1 MSGRSRP
8 ALALTLALG
17 IGLALALALWAFGP
31 DPGAWVVPLPLSLA
45 QRLSDT
51 GQREAVL
58 AHPEALWLMPAAV
71 LPLLV
76 VGLRQTLVDL
86 PRVQLGLQALF
97 RIALLMAVALAL
109 TLPSL
114 ESPIR
119 GKTVVFVVDVSD
131 SVDDR
136 QLAEARALVTQGLAQ
151 VRQEDE
157 AGLDRDDRT
166 RLALVTYAER
176 AYVHEI
182 EDETQLGA
190 ALARPSPGAPSPE
203 DGSAPPPSAPSPRT
217 ASEGLY
223 SDHAGALRLAAALV
237 DPQTEGRIVLVS
249 DATGSLVER
258 EELGV
263 AARELAARGI
273 ALHTRA
279 FPPAA
284 RDDLLVEAVH
294 LPDELRVGQ
303 TFEVRIDL
311 VSTTPATLTLE
322 LTQSG
327 APNALAPSME
337 VQLRGGPQQVTMPAR
352 VTEAGPV
359 VFTARL
365 RTEGIPAAQN
375 RSTLNDTAAV
385 AGEVRGR
392 PRVLLA
398 GDGGSSALARALR
411 SDHLQVDAVDGGAL
425 PTTDEAMRRYD
436 LVMLHDVAAGRVS
449 SPARQALT
457 RYVQDHGG
465 GFIMVGGEN
474 SFGVGGWGG
483 TALERLLPVRF
494 EGERQREQPKLA
506 LVLVIDKSGSMSAE
520 DKLDLVKEA
529 ARATARTLDPS
540 DEIGVIAFDSR
551 PHVLVRLQPASNR
564 IRIAGD
570 IRRLTSGG
578 GTNALPALR
587 ESYLQLSGS
596 NALVKHV
603 ILLSDGQSPEGGI
616 NALVGDMRDADIT
629 VSSVGVGA
637 GAGKDLLRRVANRGR
652 GRFYYS
658 HDGTDVPRIFSRE
671 TREVTRNAVVER
683 SLLPRVAKNVQA
695 LRGLDFA
702 RAPGL
707 RGIVPVKAK
716 RMAEVLLR
724 THEGDPL
731 LVRGRRG
738 LGQTAAFASDAKNRW
753 AARWLTWSGFAK
765 LWSQIARD
773 TMRQGATLL
782 GGARIQL
789 SSAAERGVYRAV
801 VDVEAPQG
809 FANDLTGELEITDPN
824 LAPDDPART
833 RTVPLALSA
842 PGRYETELRGID
854 AGQRLVKA
862 KLYDQSQDPR
872 RLTAEAVAQVS
883 VPYPAELSPQQLRP
897 DPQWLASLATG
908 THDGELEPLLQTPG
922 RADGRTRAKPLWP
935 TVLWA
940 LVVPLLVLDLLL
952 RRVALGR
959 RRVLTSS

>member
-1 MSGRSRP
+1 MNVLRRP
-8 ALALTLALG
+8 AVMTTLALATG
-17 IGLALALALWAFGP
+17 LGMVLALLTWGP
-31 DPGAWVVPLPLSLA
+31 QPGAMVVPLPDWLA
-45 QRLSDT
+45 QLLSET
-51 GQREAVL
+51 GRKEAVL
-58 AHPEALWLMPAAV
+58 AHPEALWLMPVAV
-71 LPLLV
+71 VPMLLV
-76 VGLRQTLVDL
+76 ALGKTLVDL
-86 PRVQLGLQALF
+86 PRAQLALQLVARL
-97 RIALLMAVALAL
+97 AVLLAVALAL
-109 TLPSL
+109 SLPSL

-131 SVDDR
+131 SVDDG
-136 QLAEARALVTQGLAQ
+136 QLAEAQALVAAGLAQ
-151 VRQEDE
+151 VREEQEAD
-157 AGLDRDDRT
+157 LDREDRT

-182 EDETQLGA
+182 EDETELAA
-190 ALARPSPGAPSPE
+190 ALERPEG
-203 DGSAPPPSAPSPRT
+203 
-217 ASEGLY
+217 EGLY

-237 DPQTEGRIVLVS
+237 DPDTEGRMVLVT
-249 DATGSLVER
+249 DATGSLSER
-258 EELGV
+258 EDLGV
-263 AARELAARGI
+263 AARELSARGI
-273 ALHTRA
+273 GLHTRT
-279 FPPAA
+279 FDPAA
-284 RDDLLVEAVH
+284 RDDVLVEGVH

-303 TFEVRIDL
+303 TFDVRIDL
-311 VSTTPATLTLE
+311 LSTTPRTLTLE
-322 LTQSG
+322 LMHDG
-327 APNALAPSME
+327 VPNELAASLE
-337 VQLRGGPQQVTMPAR
+337 VELRGGPQQVAMPAR
-352 VTEAGPV
+352 VTEAGPA
-359 VFTARL
+359 VFSARL
-365 RTEGIPAAQN
+365 LTEALDARDN
-375 RSTLNDTAAV
+375 RSPLNDEAAV

-392 PRVLLA
+392 PKVLLA
-398 GDGGSSALARALR
+398 GDGGGSALARALR
-411 SDHLQVDAVDGGAL
+411 SDHLQVDAMDPSSI

-436 LVMLHDVAAGRVS
+436 LVVLHDVSAGRVGGD
-449 SPARQALT
+449 ARQTLT
-457 RYVQDHGG
+457 RYVEEHGG

-529 ARATARTLDPS
+529 ARATARTLDPT
-540 DEIGVIAFDSR
+540 DEIGVIAFDSK
-551 PHVLVRLQPASNR
+551 PTVLVRLQPSANR

-570 IRRLTSGG
+570 IRRLSSGG

-587 ESYLQLSGS
+587 ESYLQLVGS

-603 ILLSDGQSPEGGI
+603 ILLSDGQSPESGI
-616 NALVGDMRDADIT
+616 NALIGDMRDADIT

-683 SLLPRVAKNVQA
+683 SLLPRVSKNVQA
-695 LRGLDFA
+695 LRGLDFS

-716 RMAEVLLR
+716 RMSEVLLR

-738 LGQTAAFASDAKNRW
+738 LGRTAAFASDAKNRW

-765 LWSQIARD
+765 FWSQVARD
-773 TMRQGATLL
+773 NMRQGATLL

-789 SSAAERGVYRAV
+789 SSAAERGAYRAV

-809 FANDLTGELEITDPN
+809 FANDLRGELEIVDPN
-824 LAPDDPART
+824 LAKDDPART
-833 RTVPLALSA
+833 HTIPLALSA
-842 PGRYETELRGID
+842 PGRYEAELRGID

-862 KLYDQSQDPR
+862 KLYDEEQTPR
-872 RLTAEAVAQVS
+872 RLAAEAVAQVS
-883 VPYPAELSPQQLRP
+883 VPYPAELSPAQLRP
-897 DPQWLASLATG
+897 DAQWLTGLSAG
-908 THDGELEPLLQTPG
+908 THDGEVEPLLSMPG
-922 RADGRTRAKPLWP
+922 DANGRTRAKPLWP
-935 TVLWA
+935 YVLWG
-940 LVVPLLVLDLLL
+940 LLVPLLVLDLLL

-959 RRVLTSS
+959 RRVLT

>member
-1 MSGRSRP
+1 MSLWRRP
-8 ALALTLALG
+8 AVLA
-17 IGLALALALWAFGP
+17 ALALATGLGAALALLVLGP
-31 DPGAWVVPLPLSLA
+31 RPGAMTVTLPLWLA
-45 QRLSDT
+45 QRLSET
-51 GQREAVL
+51 GETLAVL
-58 AHPEALWLMPAAV
+58 AHPEALWLMPVAV
-71 LPLLV
+71 VPLLV
-76 VGLRQTLVDL
+76 VALFKSLVDL
-86 PRVQLGLQALF
+86 PRIQLGLQLLARL
-97 RIALLMAVALAL
+97 ALLMAVALAL

-114 ESPIR
+114 KSPIR

-131 SVDDR
+131 SVDPA
-136 QLAEARALVTQGLAQ
+136 QLARASALV
-151 VRQEDE
+151 E
-157 AGLDRDDRT
+157 AGLEQIDAEQEQDLDREDRT
-166 RLALVTYAER
+166 RLALVTYAQR

-182 EDETQLGA
+182 ETDDQLA
-190 ALARPSPGAPSPE
+190 DALTRP
-203 DGSAPPPSAPSPRT
+203 DD
-217 ASEGLY
+217 EGLA

-237 DPQTEGRIVLVS
+237 DPDTEGRVVLVT
-249 DATGSLVER
+249 DATGSLAER
-258 EELGV
+258 EDLQV

-273 ALHTRA
+273 GLHTRS
-279 FPPAA
+279 FSPAA
-284 RDDLLVEAVH
+284 RADVLVEAVH

-303 TFEVRIDL
+303 TFEVRVDL
-311 VSTTPATLTLE
+311 MSTAAHTLTLQLE
-322 LTQSG
+322 QNG
-327 APNALAPSME
+327 APNELAPSLSVE
-337 VQLRGGPQQVTMPAR
+337 LRGGPQQVTMPAR

-359 VFTARL
+359 VFRATL
-365 RTEGIPAAQN
+365 ETSELPASDN
-375 RSTLNDTAAV
+375 RSPLNDAAAV
-385 AGEVRGR
+385 AAEVRGR
-392 PRVLLA
+392 PRVMLA
-398 GDGGSSALARALR
+398 GDGGGSALARALR
-411 SDHLQVDAVDGGAL
+411 SDHLDVVPTEPGAIPIDDQVLRGF
-425 PTTDEAMRRYD
+425 D
-436 LVMLHDVAAGRVS
+436 LIVLHDVAAGRVS
-449 SPARQALT
+449 GDSRNAIR
-457 RYVQDHGG
+457 RYVEDHGG
-465 GFIMVGGEN
+465 GFIMIGGDS

-483 TALERLLPVRF
+483 STIERLLPVRF

-529 ARATARTLDPS
+529 ARATARTLDPT

-551 PHVLVRLQPASNR
+551 PHVLVRLQPSSNR

-587 ESYLQLSGS
+587 EAYLQLSGS

-616 NALVGDMRDADIT
+616 NALIGDMRDAEIT

-695 LRGLDFA
+695 LRGLDFG

-716 RMAEVLLR
+716 RMSEVLLR

-738 LGQTAAFASDAKNRW
+738 LGHTAAFASDAKARW

-765 LWSQIARD
+765 FWSQIARD

-789 SSAAERGVYRAV
+789 RSAADRGAYRAV

-809 FANDLTGELEITDPN
+809 FANDLVGELEVIDPN
-824 LAPDDPART
+824 LAKDDPARS
-833 RTVPLALSA
+833 RSVPLALSA
-842 PGRYETELRGID
+842 PGRYEADLRDI
-854 AGQRLVKA
+854 AQGQRLVKA
-862 KLYDQSQDPR
+862 KLYDETQQPR
-872 RLTAEAVAQVS
+872 RLAAEAVAQVS
-883 VPYPAELSPQQLRP
+883 VPYPAELSPAQLQP
-897 DPQWLASLATG
+897 DPQALAGISAG
-908 THDGELEPLLQTPG
+908 THDGEITPLLRSPG
-922 RADGRTRAKPLWP
+922 QADGRTRDKPLWP
-935 TVLWA
+935 YVLWA

-952 RRVALGR
+952 RRVSLGR
-959 RRVLTSS
+959 RRQRI

>member
-1 MSGRSRP
+1 MTALLRRP
-8 ALALTLALG
+8 AIQA
-17 IGLALALALWAFGP
+17 ALALALGVGATLVLLSAVP
-31 DPGAWVVPLPLSLA
+31 SPGSITVPLPAWLA
-45 QRLSDT
+45 ERLSDT

-71 LPLLV
+71 LPMLV
-76 VGLRQTLVDL
+76 VVLRKTLVDL
-86 PRVQLGLQALF
+86 PLHQLALQLFARLGL
-97 RIALLMAVALAL
+97 LLAVALAL

-114 ESPIR
+114 RSPIR

-131 SVDDR
+131 SVDDG
-136 QLAEARALVTQGLAQ
+136 QLARARELVAQGLAQ
-151 VRQEDE
+151 VRAEDD
-157 AGLDRDDRT
+157 ADLDREDRT

-176 AYVHEI
+176 SYVHEI
-182 EDETQLGA
+182 EDEAELGEA
-190 ALARPSPGAPSPE
+190 MARPQ
-203 DGSAPPPSAPSPRT
+203 
-217 ASEGLY
+217 SEGLG

-237 DPQTEGRIVLVS
+237 DPDTEGRVVLVT
-249 DATGSLVER
+249 DATGSLAER
-258 EELGV
+258 EDLAV
-263 AARELAARGI
+263 ASRELEARGLS
-273 ALHTRA
+273 LHTRS

-284 RDDLLVEAVH
+284 REDVLVDAVH

-311 VSTTPATLTLE
+311 VSTAKRTLTLE
-322 LTQSG
+322 LEQNGVPNELSPSTQV
-327 APNALAPSME
+327 E
-337 VQLRGGPQQVTMPAR
+337 LRGGPQQITMPAR

-359 VFTARL
+359 VFRARL
-365 RTEGIPAAQN
+365 RTEALADTDN
-375 RSTLNDTAAV
+375 RSQLNDAAAV
-385 AGEVRGR
+385 AAEVRGR

-398 GDGGSSALARALR
+398 GDGAGSALARALR
-411 SDHLQVDAVDGGAL
+411 ADHLDV
-425 PTTDEAMRRYD
+425 EAMDPSAMPETYEGLRPYD
-436 LVMLHDVAAGRVS
+436 LVVLHDVAAGRVG
-449 SPARQALT
+449 PGARAALVQ
-457 RYVQDHGG
+457 YVEDHGG
-465 GFIMVGGEN
+465 GFIMIGGEN

-483 TALERLLPVRF
+483 TTIERLLPVRF

-506 LVLVIDKSGSMSAE
+506 LVLVIDKSGSMSSE

-529 ARATARTLDPS
+529 SRATARTLDPT
-540 DEIGVIAFDSR
+540 DEIGVIAFDSK
-551 PHVLVRLQPASNR
+551 PTVLVRLQPAANR

-587 ESYLQLSGS
+587 EAYLQLVGS

-616 NALVGDMRDADIT
+616 DALVGDMRDSDIT

-637 GAGKDLLRRVANRGR
+637 GAGKDLLRRVATRGR

-695 LRGLDFA
+695 LRGLDFG

-707 RGIVPVKAK
+707 RGIVPVKSK

-738 LGQTAAFASDAKNRW
+738 LGRTAAFASDAKARW

-765 LWSQIARD
+765 FWSQIARD

-782 GGARIQL
+782 GGARITL
-789 SSAAERGVYRAV
+789 SSAAEQGAYRAV

-809 FANDLTGELEITDPN
+809 FANDLVGELEIVDPN
-824 LAPDDPART
+824 LAADDPART
-833 RTVPLALSA
+833 HTLPLSLSA
-842 PGRYETELRGID
+842 PGRYEAELRGITK
-854 AGQRLVKA
+854 GQRLVKA
-862 KLYDQSQDPR
+862 KLYDETQLPR
-872 RLTAEAVAQVS
+872 RLAAEAVAQVS
-883 VPYPAELSPQQLRP
+883 VPYPAELSPAQLRP
-897 DPQWLASLATG
+897 DPSWLAEVSAG
-908 THDGELEPLLQTPG
+908 THDGTVEPLLTEAG
-922 RADGRTRAKPLWP
+922 EADGRTRAKPLWP
-935 TVLWA
+935 IVLWG
-940 LVVPLLVLDLLL
+940 LVVPLMVLDLLL

-959 RRVLTSS
+959 RRVLA

>member
-1 MSGRSRP
+1 MSKRGTSLWRSP
-8 ALALTLALG
+8 AVLA
-17 IGLALALALWAFGP
+17 ALALALGLGLCLSLLTWGP
-31 DPGAWVVPLPLSLA
+31 QPGALMVPLPPWLA
-45 QRLSDT
+45 QQLSET
-51 GQREAVL
+51 GERQAVL

-76 VGLRQTLVDL
+76 VMLGKTLVDL
-86 PRVQLGLQALF
+86 PRAQLGLQLVA
-97 RIALLMAVALAL
+97 RVAVLMAVALAL

-114 ESPIR
+114 QSPIR

-131 SVDDR
+131 SVDDA
-136 QLAEARALVTQGLAQ
+136 QLAQARALVAEGLAQ
-151 VRQEDE
+151 ARQEDE
-157 AGLDRDDRT
+157 AGIDREDRT
-166 RLALVTYAER
+166 RMAVVTYAAR

-182 EDETQLGA
+182 EDDADLGD
-190 ALARPSPGAPSPE
+190 ALTRLEGPAQ
-203 DGSAPPPSAPSPRT
+203 
-217 ASEGLY
+217 SEGLA

-237 DPQTEGRIVLVS
+237 DPDTEGRMVLVT
-249 DATGSLVER
+249 DATGSLAER
-258 EELGV
+258 EDLGV
-263 AARELAARGI
+263 AARELAGRGI
-273 ALHTRA
+273 ALHTRS

-284 RDDLLVEAVH
+284 REDVLVEAVY
-294 LPDELRVGQ
+294 LPEELRVGQ

-311 VSTTPATLTLE
+311 VSTAPRTLTLE
-322 LTQSG
+322 LELNG
-327 APNALAPSME
+327 KPNELGPTLE
-337 VQLRGGPQQVTMPAR
+337 VELRGGQQQVTLPAR

-359 VFTARL
+359 VFRARL
-365 RTEGIPAAQN
+365 LTEGLATADN
-375 RSTLNDTAAV
+375 RSVLNDEAAV

-392 PRVLLA
+392 PHVLLA
-398 GDGGSSALARALR
+398 GDGAGSALARALR
-411 SDHLQVDAVDGGAL
+411 SDHLEVDTLDPSAL
-425 PTTDEAMRRYD
+425 PETDEGMRRYD
-436 LVMLHDVAAGRVS
+436 LVVLHDVGAGRVS
-449 SPARQALT
+449 GLARQALT
-457 RYVQDHGG
+457 RYVEDHGG
-465 GFIMVGGEN
+465 GFIMIGGEN

-483 TALERLLPVRF
+483 TALEKILPVRF

-529 ARATARTLDPS
+529 ARATAGTLDPS

-551 PHVLVRLQPASNR
+551 PYVLVRLQPSSNR

-587 ESYLQLSGS
+587 EAYLQLAGS

-616 NALVGDMRDADIT
+616 DALIGDMRDADIT

-658 HDGTDVPRIFSRE
+658 VDGTDVPRIFSRE
-671 TREVTRNAVVER
+671 TREVTRNAIVER

-716 RMAEVLLR
+716 RMSEVLLR

-738 LGQTAAFASDAKNRW
+738 LGRTAAFASDAKARW
-753 AARWLTWSGFAK
+753 ATRWLTWSGFAK
-765 LWSQIARD
+765 FWSQVARD

-789 SSAAERGVYRAV
+789 SSAAERGAYRAV
-801 VDVEAPQG
+801 VDVEAPEG
-809 FANDLTGELEITDPN
+809 FANDLVGELEIVDPN
-824 LAPDDPART
+824 RAPDDPERT

-842 PGRYETELRGID
+842 PGRYEAELHDIES
-854 AGQRLVKA
+854 GQRLVKA
-862 KLYDQSQDPR
+862 KLYDEAQTPR

-883 VPYPAELSPQQLRP
+883 VPYPAELSPAQLVP
-897 DPQWLASLATG
+897 DPQWLAGLSAG
-908 THDGELEPLLQTPG
+908 THDGEVQALLSAPG
-922 RADGRTRAKPLWP
+922 EADGRTRAKPLWP
-935 TVLWA
+935 YVLWG
-940 LVVPLLVLDLLL
+940 LVIPLLVLDLLL

-959 RRVLTSS
+959 RRVLG